1 MNGENITS
9 LLLGIMLGLL
19 IAVFV
24 YFIKEPMFQTKV
36 SITHTIPATEW
47 KCQINANTKE
57 ITCKGVMK

>member
-36 SITHTIPATEW
+36 SITRTIPATEW
-47 KCQINANTKE
+47 KCEINANTNE